1 MESQTGDMETTAA
14 PNDMS
19 HCPDEG
25 TDNDECSEK
34 EDDEND
40 DNDSGDND
48 SGDNCKSDDDT
59 ESDDDPPPHGDFT
72 SLLEQS
78 LASNRL
84 FLRRAQQQFNL
95 SKSLIVSYKKHVHG
109 LQQECNRLKLRI
121 SNIGAAHKS
130 IAHAL
135 NQSDTKKH
143 DA

>member
-1 MESQTGDMETTAA
+1 MESQIGDMETTAA

-25 TDNDECSEK
+25 TDSDEGSEK

-40 DNDSGDND
+40 DNDSGDN
-48 SGDNCKSDDDT
+48 CKSDNDT

-109 LQQECNRLKLRI
+109 LQQQCNRLQEQCNGLKLRI
-121 SNIGAAHKS
+121 SNIGDAHKS

-135 NQSDTKKH
+135 NQSDT
-143 DA
+143 